1 MKILIL
7 SSNSKLY
14 STRRLRE
21 AAAERGHKPHVID
34 FLRAYVDITADKPM
48 VMYRG
53 KRLLNVDAVIPRSG
67 AGHTFYATAI
77 VRQFEMMGVWSAN
90 SSQSISRARDK
101 LRSLQILSRKQV
113 GLPTTAFAH
122 SSSDVEGII
131 KLVGGAPLVV
141 KLLEGMQGMGVVLA
155 ETRSA
160 ARSLIEAFL
169 GMGANIL
176 VQQYIKESGG
186 SDVRCFVVGE
196 RVVASMIRI
205 AAEGDFRANLHRGG
219 RAEKVKLTKEER
231 AMAVRAAKAM
241 GLQIAG
247 VDILRSNAGPLVLEV
262 NSSPGLEGI
271 EEATGVDV
279 AGKIIEHVE
288 KSVRP
293 GRPTGDAVR
302 H

>member
-1 MKILIL
+1 VKILIL
-7 SSNSKLY
+7 SSNAKLY
-14 STRRLRE
+14 STKRLRE
-21 AAAERGHKPHVID
+21 AALERGHKAYVID
-34 FLRAYVDITADKPM
+34 FLRAYVDITADNPM

-53 KRLLNVDAVIPRSG
+53 KRLLGVDAVIPRSG

-77 VRQFEMMGVWSAN
+77 VRQFEMMGIWSAN

-101 LRSLQILSRKQV
+101 LRSLQILQRREV
-113 GLPTTAFAH
+113 GLPTTAFAN
-122 SSSDVEGII
+122 STSDVEGII

-169 GMGANIL
+169 GMEANIL
-176 VQQYIKESGG
+176 VQEYIKESGG

-231 AMAVRAAKAM
+231 VMAVRAAKAL
-241 GLQIAG
+241 GLQVAG
-247 VDILRSNAGPLVLEV
+247 VDILRSSRGPLVLEV

-288 KSVRP
+288 KNVRP

>member
-1 MKILIL
+1 MKVLIL

-21 AAAERGHKPHVID
+21 ACLQRGHKVQVID
-34 FLRAYVDITADKPM
+34 FLRAYVDISAAKPM

-53 KRLLNVDAVIPRSG
+53 KRLAGFDAVVPRSG
-67 AGHTFYATAI
+67 AGHTFYVTAI
-77 VRQFEMMGVWSAN
+77 VRQFEMMGVWTAN

-101 LRSLQILSRKQV
+101 LRSLQILSRRDV
-113 GLPTTAFAH
+113 GLPITAFAH
-122 SSSDVEGII
+122 STSDVDGII
-131 KLVGGAPLVV
+131 ELVGGAPLVV
-141 KLLEGMQGMGVVLA
+141 KLLEGMQGVGVVLA

-160 ARSLIEAFL
+160 ARSVIEAFRGL
-169 GMGANIL
+169 EANIL

-186 SDVRCFVVGE
+186 SDLRCFVVGD
-196 RVVASMIRI
+196 RVVASMIRF

-219 RAEKVKLTKEER
+219 HAEKVKLTKDER
-231 AMAVRAAKAM
+231 STAVRAAKAL

-247 VDILRSNAGPLVLEV
+247 VDILRSRNGPLVIEV

-271 EEATGVDV
+271 EQATGIDV

-288 KSVRP
+288 KNAKP
-293 GRPTGDAVR
+293 GSKTGDAVR

>member
-1 MKILIL
+1 VKILIL
-7 SSNSKLY
+7 SSNTKLY
-14 STRRLRE
+14 STKRLRD
-21 AAAERGHKPHVID
+21 AATERGHKVQVID
-34 FLRAYVDITADKPM
+34 FLRAYVDITAAGPM

-53 KRLLNVDAVIPRSG
+53 KRLRNFDAVIPRSG

-77 VRQFEMMGVWSAN
+77 VRQFEMMGIWSAN

-101 LRSLQILSRKQV
+101 LRSLQILSRRDV
-113 GLPTTAFAH
+113 GLPTTAFCH
-122 SSSDVEGII
+122 STSDVEGII
-131 KLVGGAPLVV
+131 ELVGGAPLVV
-141 KLLEGMQGMGVVLA
+141 KLLEGMQGVGVVLA
-155 ETRSA
+155 ETHSA
-160 ARSLIEAFL
+160 AKSVIEAFR
-169 GMGANIL
+169 GMEANIL

-196 RVVASMIRI
+196 KVVASMIRV

-231 AMAVRAAKAM
+231 AMAVRAAKAL
-241 GLQIAG
+241 GLQVAG
-247 VDILRSNAGPLVLEV
+247 VDILRSNDGPVVIEV

-271 EEATGVDV
+271 EQATEIDV
-279 AGKIIEHVE
+279 ASKIIEHVE
-288 KSVRP
+288 KTVRP